1 MGRTTRIVL
10 LVLGIALIVFNLS
23 TVDYNEPWSSTS
35 QVAWIG
41 VIAGVCAILIV
52 LINQSA
58 LRVDSELK
66 KRSKEKDRSVV
77 PDQKE
82 G

>member
-10 LVLGIALIVFNLS
+10 LILGIALIIFNLI
-23 TVDYNEPWSSTS
+23 TVDYNDLWSSKS
-35 QVAWIG
+35 QIAWIG

-58 LRVDSELK
+58 LRVQSEIK
-66 KRSKEKDRSVV
+66 KRSKEKDQKGAQ
-77 PDQKE
+77 DQKE

>member
-1 MGRTTRIVL
+1 MGKTTRIVL
-10 LVLGIALIVFNLS
+10 LVLGTALIIFNLI
-23 TVDYNEPWSSTS
+23 TVDYNDLWSSKS

-41 VIAGVCAILIV
+41 VIAGVCSILIV

-58 LRVDSELK
+58 LRVESELK
-66 KRSKEKDRSVV
+66 KRSKEQVRNAAQ
-77 PDQKE
+77 DQNE